1 MIGKYISLVKKIIVG
16 LFLVYMLS
24 VIFWSCGLLISK
36 EGSVSIELNADIAV
50 DEDTIIVNAELLNNS
65 DEAVNNIELSVYE
78 PSGYYGLS
86 EGSFNISHK
95 ESLDSCDSLC
105 FSTQFK
111 INDTNCTNNVLI
123 AKKFNKLVVCI
134 KLLIYLVLVSLVV
147 FVFYRYRIKLLLL
160 LLLFIS
166 FIYSRDLYLY
176 TKGTQDSTVI
186 HSIEKTLWVQDK
198 RGERVGLLVKATYT
212 DDKFINFIDD
222 NNNLIPDCY
231 EQMDFLKDT
240 DGDGLVDYVEVC
252 MLGTSPFMIDTYG
265 TRLGDGGCDTDKDGL
280 SNLLEL
286 QLGSNPVKKD
296 TDYDGLD
303 DNREVELG
311 TDCLAYDTD
320 KDGLS
325 DGLEVLRD

>member
-1 MIGKYISLVKKIIVG
+1 MG
-16 LFLVYMLS
+16 

-36 EGSVSIELNADIAV
+36 EGSVGIELNADTEIKK
-50 DEDTIIVNAELLNNS
+50 DIVIVTAELSNNS
-65 DEAVNNIELSVYE
+65 SEAINNIELSVYE
-78 PSGYYGLS
+78 TSGYYGLS

-95 ESLDSCDSLC
+95 ESLGSGDSLC

-111 INDTNCTNNVLI
+111 TKDTKDTNNVLTV
-123 AKKFNKLVVCI
+123 KRFNKLDACI

-160 LLLFIS
+160 FLVFIN
-166 FIYSRDLYLY
+166 FMYWRDLYLY

-231 EQMDFLKDT
+231 EHLDFLKDT

-252 MLGTSPFMIDTYG
+252 ILGTSPFMVDTYG
-265 TRLGDGGCDTDKDGL
+265 TGLGDSGCDTDKDGL

-286 QLGSNPVKKD
+286 RLGTNLVKKD
-296 TDYDGLD
+296 TDYDGLE
-303 DNREVELG
+303 DNSEVELG
-311 TDCLAYDTD
+311 TDPIDNDTD